1 MVEKHIA
8 VIADP
13 YVSSFYRM
21 AGLYSF
27 NAHNVEDA
35 KGVLNELV
43 AREDIGVVLV
53 SAEYYEKLER
63 EFLEGIRKKRPD
75 LVISVLPT
83 LREKGKPMDVQQELL
98 RALGMG

>member
-13 YVSSFYRM
+13 YISSLYRM

-27 NAHNVEDA
+27 IVHNVENA
-35 KGVLNELV
+35 REVLNELV
-43 AREDIGVVLV
+43 AREDIGVVLI
-53 SAEYYEKLER
+53 SAEFYEKIER
-63 EFLEGIRKKRPD
+63 EFLEGIRRKRPD